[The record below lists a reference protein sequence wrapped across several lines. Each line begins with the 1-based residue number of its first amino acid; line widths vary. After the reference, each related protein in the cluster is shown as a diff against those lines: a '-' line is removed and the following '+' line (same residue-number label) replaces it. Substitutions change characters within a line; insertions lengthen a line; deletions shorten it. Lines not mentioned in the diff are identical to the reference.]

1 MDCETFFKQLLSN
14 YFNVSIILFTIYLNP
29 FCVDSQKENVSEE
42 SELCR
47 RSTQEKLVKINVP
60 LPDLNHQQIDTGAT
74 HLLILAD
81 ISGSMSGNP
90 ITQVY
95 RLAFPYNLVSV
106 QPVPFCTRHQNDIQY
121 IKGYLYDI
129 YMMTI
134 KQNIPM
140 SAL

>member
-42 SELCR
+42 SECR

-106 QPVPFCTRHQNDIQY
+106 QHVVPFCTRHQNDIQY
-121 IKGYLYDI
+121 IKGYL
-129 YMMTI
+129 
-134 KQNIPM
+134 
-140 SAL
+140 